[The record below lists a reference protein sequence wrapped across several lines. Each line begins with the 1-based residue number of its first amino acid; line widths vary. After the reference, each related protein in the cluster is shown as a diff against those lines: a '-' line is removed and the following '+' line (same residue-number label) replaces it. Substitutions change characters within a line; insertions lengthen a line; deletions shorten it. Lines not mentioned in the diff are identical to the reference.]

1 MLHERRHR
9 QFSVVL
15 YIQAKAEGGPRFREL
30 QREVPRPESA
40 VVRASARFR
49 EEAIVN
55 RTSAKGVKTRRPAV
69 VATVFLLAGATGF
82 LAAQP
87 ASATTSAEADS
98 TTVPECAQL
107 NGMNIPASVMSLPTN
122 GGRVESASVMTS
134 VVSGQTITYCQVDAD
149 IFPVDPSA
157 PDIKMRVDL
166 PYGWNR
172 KAMMFGGGGYNGTI
186 PDLTENVPFG
196 PTDQP
201 VPLARRYATFA
212 SDSGHQQKPT
222 SPPSLDGSFGVNDE
236 ALNNFAAGD
245 ALKKTRDASLFLV
258 RHGYG
263 RKPAEVYFAGGSTG
277 GREALV
283 VAQRWPTAFNGVIS
297 GYPAWNNM
305 AEILDLGY
313 LAQILSRP
321 DAFPG
326 PEKQTLLY
334 NSVINAC
341 DGLDGVKDGIISNPG
356 ACHFD
361 PQVLRCPGSADTGPT
376 CLSDPQITAVT
387 AMSSPFRW
395 PYRIASGETQYP
407 GFPFL
412 SGADMR
418 TPFLGFGTT
427 APANPM
433 PVTSGYGMQY
443 WDQWVKYFL
452 TRDPNYNSL
461 DVDPRNPGMWL
472 DRISYLSTI
481 EDRNNADLG
490 PFARASGKLILLHG
504 AADELVSPY
513 STSDYYQRVRN
524 ILGPEATRSFMRY
537 YVVPGSNHAD
547 FGAPAF
553 AASWDS
559 LSALEHW
566 VERGQRP
573 ANPIVADADH
583 PRTRPLCEYPDWPR
597 YITGDQNSASSFV
610 CTS

>member
-1 MLHERRHR
+1 
-9 QFSVVL
+9 
-15 YIQAKAEGGPRFREL
+15 
-30 QREVPRPESA
+30 
-40 VVRASARFR
+40 
-49 EEAIVN
+49 
-55 RTSAKGVKTRRPAV
+55 V

-236 ALNNFAAGD
+236 ALTNFAAGD
-245 ALKKTRDASLFLV
+245 ALKKTRDASLFLI
-258 RHGYG
+258 RHAYG
-263 RKPAEVYFAGGSTG
+263 ARPAEVYFAGGSTG
-277 GREALV
+277 GREALD

-297 GYPAWNNM
+297 AYPAWNNL

-313 LAQILSRP
+313 LAQVLSRP
-321 DAFPG
+321 GAFPG
-326 PEKQTLLY
+326 PEKQTLVY
-334 NSVINAC
+334 NSVMNAC
-341 DGLDGVKDGIISNPG
+341 DGLDGVKDGVISNPG
-356 ACHFD
+356 GCHFD
-361 PQVLRCPGSADTGPT
+361 PHTLRCPGGADTGPT
-376 CLSDPQITAVT
+376 CLSDPQIAAVT

-395 PYRIASGETQYP
+395 HYRIASGETGYP

-418 TPFLGFGTT
+418 VPFLGFGTT

-452 TRDPNYNSL
+452 TRDPGYNSL
-461 DVDPRNPGMWL
+461 SVDPRNPGKWL
-472 DRISYLSTI
+472 HRISYLSTI
-481 EDRNNADLG
+481 EDRNNADLS
-490 PFARASGKLILLHG
+490 PFARAGGKLILLHG
-504 AADELVSPY
+504 AADELVSPA
-513 STSDYYQRVRN
+513 STSDYYQRVRDL
-524 ILGPEATRSFMRY
+524 LGPQTTRAFMRY
-537 YVVPGSNHAD
+537 YVVPGSNHAN
-547 FGAPAF
+547 FGTSAF

-559 LSALEHW
+559 LSALERW
-566 VERGQRP
+566 VEKGQPP
-573 ANPIVADADH
+573 ADPVVADANH
-583 PRTRPLCEYPDWPR
+583 NRTRPLCEYPGWPR
-597 YITGDQNSASSFV
+597 YVAGDPDSASSFV